1 MTRHRLVDG
10 SGQGDSPSAIYILS
24 PVLSANFNKERE

>member
-10 SGQGDSPSAIYILS
+10 SDQGDSPSVIYVLL